1 MDKEK
6 KIYMQNHLMELV
18 GAAEVNREENESFA
32 VALEMAWCM
41 YYMEI
46 ITWCTYK
53 RIRNLLMQWRYPRR
67 RNIAEEDMF
76 REDM

>member
-1 MDKEK
+1 MNKEK

-32 VALEMAWCM
+32 VAMETAWQM

-53 RIRNLLMQWRYPRR
+53 RIKHLLLQWRYPRR
-67 RNIAEEDMF
+67 RNIAEEDLF